1 MKKLLSMLLV
11 AAMMCS
17 LSACGSNSAEKAED
31 VAPLD
36 VLTAVW
42 ETYAEDEK
50 FAAMGGD
57 MNNMVENA
65 PGTFD
70 ATDKASLDA
79 TLGFPEASVGM
90 IDDAASLVHMLNANT
105 FTAGAYHVTET
116 DEIEM
121 LVADLEDNIVN
132 RQWLC
137 GFPETLIIVKVG
149 HSTIVSAFGNG
160 ELIDNF
166 KTKLLTV
173 YEDAEVLSE
182 KSLL

>member
-90 IDDAASLVHMLNANT
+90 IDDASLVHMLNANT